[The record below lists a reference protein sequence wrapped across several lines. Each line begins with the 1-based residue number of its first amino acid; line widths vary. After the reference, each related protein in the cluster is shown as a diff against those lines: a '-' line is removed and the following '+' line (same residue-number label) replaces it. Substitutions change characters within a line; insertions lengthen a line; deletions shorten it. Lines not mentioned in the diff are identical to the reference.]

1 MDLDVWLFAD
11 PFPFLD
17 AAVAA
22 SDDADLL
29 LSESFAA
36 SCICSGVVLFRPG
49 SRAWL
54 RELLVWLWEHPYEH
68 DQKAVSAFLLAG
80 ERVAPAHTLPVPNTV
95 PVPRWGTLDGN
106 SR

>member
-1 MDLDVWLFAD
+1 MVECLEV
-11 PFPFLD
+11 
-17 AAVAA
+17 
-22 SDDADLL
+22 L